1 MFFSRLFGQG
11 LGLSV
16 GEMMRNA
23 HSAWLTEALASK
35 REYPRIPVRRVDEG
49 GFSKLL
55 SMKNG
60 EELAARWWDI
70 ALERVD

>member
-1 MFFSRLFGQG
+1 MFFQRLFGHG

-35 REYPRIPVRRVDEG
+35 REYPRIPIRRVDEG

-55 SMKNG
+55 ARDNG
-60 EELAARWWDI
+60 EALAARWWDA

>member
-1 MFFSRLFGQG
+1 MFFERLFGQG

-23 HSAWLTEALASK
+23 HSAWLTEALASG
-35 REYPRIPVRRVDEG
+35 REYPRIPLRRSDEG
-49 GFSKLL
+49 GFGKLL
-55 SMKNG
+55 ARGNG
-60 EELAARWWDI
+60 QELAKKWWDV